1 MKYIKLIFLSL
12 LFILPVYT
20 SAHYTGR
27 IMDHLAR
34 SDGKINQD
42 PLGDFLNHR
51 VNRSNQPSRSSQ
63 HHQVNRDCLGEFISR
78 RGLTKPQTTRN
89 TRQQQ
94 QSQSIANNHQTTT
107 RDVLGELI
115 TKRTEVSTQQ
125 STQSTTVARPAIQ
138 NLGNYNR
145 EVYSLALMMF
155 YETGNRPRQ
164 EWLAVGNTTLNRLNH
179 PEFPN
184 TVHAIISQRGQYQWY
199 HNHRLRGGRVFRP
212 SEHPEIMATAAEL
225 YKQHLAG
232 TRHDTTNGAIFFSS
246 NGVRPAPRA
255 VNPQRI
261 GAHVFYRLRPLHR
274 NRDI

>member
-1 MKYIKLIFLSL
+1 MKKVLFNLLILMVVMIS
-12 LFILPVYT
+12 PPAMSRAVQ
-20 SAHYTGR
+20 
-27 IMDHLAR
+27 D
-34 SDGKINQD
+34 D
-42 PLGDFLNHR
+42 PLGDFIKHR
-51 VNRSNQPSRSSQ
+51 VHSTQIN
-63 HHQVNRDCLGEFISR
+63 
-78 RGLTKPQTTRN
+78 
-89 TRQQQ
+89 RQQGG
-94 QSQSIANNHQTTT
+94 SRIVINSSMY
-107 RDVLGELI
+107 R
-115 TKRTEVSTQQ
+115 
-125 STQSTTVARPAIQ
+125 
-138 NLGNYNR
+138 R
-145 EVYSLALMMF
+145 EVFTLAQVLF

-184 TVHAIISQRGQYQWY
+184 TVHAVISQRGQYQWY

>member
-51 VNRSNQPSRSSQ
+51 VNRSN
-63 HHQVNRDCLGEFISR
+63 HAHQANRDRLGEFISR
-78 RGLTKPQTTRN
+78 RGLNKPQTIRN

-115 TKRTEVSTQQ
+115 TKRAETSTQ
-125 STQSTTVARPAIQ
+125 TTTAPIQ

-145 EVYSLALMMF
+145 EVYSLALMMYF
-155 YETGNRPRQ
+155 ETGNRPRK